1 MSDEPWSQ
9 ASIDACVSGLEAT
22 LRQWPTQA
30 VLQVFTTT
38 AELLT
43 ERGEWAAALE
53 QACGRTAAGAREE
66 AVAAAAITA
75 IAAIDERVELLRE
88 TNASELPRGCLFG
101 TAISA
106 LGVLALLV
114 AGFGALVV
122 VCWRLILGAVR

>member
-1 MSDEPWSQ
+1 MSEEPWSQ
-9 ASIDACVSGLEAT
+9 ASIEACVNGLAAT

-75 IAAIDERVELLRE
+75 IGVIDEGSRQLRE
-88 TNASELPRGCLFG
+88 TDAAELPRGCLFG
-101 TAISA
+101 TAAAA

-114 AGFGALVV
+114 VGFGALVV

>member
-9 ASIDACVSGLEAT
+9 ASIDACVSGLGAT

-75 IAAIDERVELLRE
+75 IAAIDEGSQLLRE
-88 TNASELPRGCLFG
+88 TNASELPRGCRAG
-101 TAISA
+101 AAIAA

-114 AGFGALVV
+114 VGFGALVV
-122 VCWRLILGAVR
+122 VCWRLILGGSR